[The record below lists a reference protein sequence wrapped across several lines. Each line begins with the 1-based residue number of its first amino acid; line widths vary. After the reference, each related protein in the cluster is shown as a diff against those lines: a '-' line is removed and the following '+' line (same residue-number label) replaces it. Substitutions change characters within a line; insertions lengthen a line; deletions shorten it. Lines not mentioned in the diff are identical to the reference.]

1 MKKILLIS
9 AFPLIMTVYAQETG
23 NNENLNN
30 EDNDFGTAGGIT
42 IYGQQPI
49 DVYVLDQIN
58 GPASERK
65 QFIETEFLEES
76 GFRRTGNVRYRQTTP
91 SERALSVLHGIGH
104 LFTFGIVPMKPFSE
118 VEYDRLPKGK
128 FYNFETVFIR
138 SNFKEVTPEVLTVI
152 ELEYMLQIEFCNGII
167 IQDNIDY
174 YTDENINKFERL
186 ILGLPNFPENIQK
199 AKARYL
205 NDLRRIKTALERRR
219 NPSENNL
226 RALQNLSDSFN
237 RDLLTQE

>member
-1 MKKILLIS
+1 MKKILSILVFS
-9 AFPLIMTVYAQETG
+9 LVMTVYAQETG

-49 DVYVLDQIN
+49 DVYVMDQIN
-58 GPASERK
+58 GSASGRK
-65 QFIETEFLEES
+65 QFIETDFLEES
-76 GFRRTGNVRYRQTTP
+76 GFRRTANVKYRQTTP
-91 SERALSVLHGIGH
+91 SERALSVLHGIAH
-104 LFTFGIVPMKPFSE
+104 LFSFGLVPMKSFSE

-128 FYNFETVFIR
+128 VYNFETVFIR
-138 SNFKEVTPEVLTVI
+138 SNFRELTPEVLTVI
-152 ELEYMLQIEFCNGII
+152 ELEYMLQMEFCNGII
-167 IQDNIDY
+167 IQDNVDY

-199 AKARYL
+199 AKNRYL
-205 NDLRRIKTALERRR
+205 NELRRIKNALERRR

-226 RALQNLSDSFN
+226 RALQNLGDSFK
-237 RDLLTQE
+237 

>member
-1 MKKILLIS
+1 
-9 AFPLIMTVYAQETG
+9 MTVYAQETD

-42 IYGQQPI
+42 IYGQQPL

-58 GPASERK
+58 GPVSERK
-65 QFIETEFLEES
+65 QFIETDFLEES
-76 GFRRTGNVRYRQTTP
+76 GFRRTGNVKYRQTTH

-104 LFTFGIVPMKPFSE
+104 LFSFGIIPMKPFSE

-128 FYNFETVFIR
+128 VYNFETVFIK
-138 SNFKEVTPEVLTVI
+138 SNFKDVTPEVLTVI
-152 ELEYMLQIEFCNGII
+152 ELEYMLQMEFCNGVI

-174 YTDENINKFERL
+174 YTDENINKFEKL
-186 ILGLPNFPENIQK
+186 ILRLPNFPENIQK
-199 AKARYL
+199 AKNRYL
-205 NDLRRIKTALERRR
+205 NELRRIRTALERQRK
-219 NPSENNL
+219 PSEDNI

-237 RDLLTQE
+237 KDLLTQE